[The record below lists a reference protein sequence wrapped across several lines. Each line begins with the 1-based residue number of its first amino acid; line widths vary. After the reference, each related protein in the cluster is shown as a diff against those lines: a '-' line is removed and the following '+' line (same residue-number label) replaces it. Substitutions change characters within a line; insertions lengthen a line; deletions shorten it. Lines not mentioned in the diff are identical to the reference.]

1 MQVKTR
7 YIEVKHERLESEW
20 RVKEKP
26 HNMEINMTNITVNGI
41 MFQILYGF
49 CQVIKYQI
57 KWFSRKKT
65 MKMKVR

>member
-1 MQVKTR
+1 
-7 YIEVKHERLESEW
+7 
-20 RVKEKP
+20 
-26 HNMEINMTNITVNGI
+26 MEINMTNMTVNGI

-57 KWFSRKKT
+57 KWFKRKKT